1 VRACGMDA
9 GRSQARLGGGR
20 KAVQT
25 DKHTGRQAGRQAAH
39 RQDVSRACDIELER
53 GGDDGGLASTNTRE
67 SKDAA
72 SAVHCAAA

>member
-1 VRACGMDA
+1 MQA
-9 GRSQARLGGGR
+9 GRRQDWVEGARQSR
-20 KAVQT
+20 RT
-25 DKHTGRQAGRQAAH
+25 STQAGRQAAH
-39 RQDVSRACDIELER
+39 RQDVFRACDIELER